1 MLYLFDYP
9 KIQKW
14 EWLVLPATF
23 IFYPFLVFVL
33 AFFYIEKK
41 WARICILLFTVIY
54 GYNVTAG
61 DNQSLD
67 LYRYLLALKEVNQ
80 LPFSDIWGVMTG
92 KISIPGTDGADLY
105 RTLMMFI
112 VSRFTNNG
120 HILMAAFS
128 LVYGLLYIYCIKI
141 FLSIGLKKDIVSY
154 LILLCFSVAWG
165 LSGIAFVRFPTACL
179 LFFISA
185 YKVFENPACKKY
197 WILMLS
203 VLAVHFGLMAAV
215 VMAVLFFL
223 LKENKYAVYALLII
237 SIIIPEVFSSQIP
250 LLGSYLGGTLQ
261 ERIEIYTHGSYV
273 ERTLQERS
281 SLNWYITLISKMV
294 QFYAYIV
301 IGYVTFFSK
310 RITLDKQANRLFL
323 FSIILLSVSN
333 ITMDIPSFGN
343 RYLNLFILFLMAFV
357 CKLYKLNWNNKWVY
371 YLSIS
376 CVIFFAFKISYDF
389 RCILNYSTIELYTS
403 NLFDIVLSPSDNTVW
418 SLIN

>member
-1 MLYLFDYP
+1 MFYLMNYS

-14 EWLVLPATF
+14 EWLVLCLTF
-23 IFYPFLVFVL
+23 IFYPFLVFGL
-33 AFFYIEKK
+33 SFFYLEKK
-41 WARICILLFTVIY
+41 WARICILLFNVNY

-61 DNQSLD
+61 DNRGLD
-67 LYRYLLALKEVNQ
+67 LYRYLLALKDVYQ

-92 KISIPGTDGADLY
+92 KIIISGTDSADLY

-120 HILMAAFS
+120 HVLMAVFS

-141 FLSIGLKKDIVSY
+141 FLNIGFKKDLVSY
-154 LILLCFSVAWG
+154 FIILCFSVAWG

-179 LFFISA
+179 LFFIAA

-215 VMAVLFFL
+215 VMVVLYFL
-223 LKENKYAVYALLII
+223 LKENKNAVYILLVI
-237 SIIIPEVFSSQIP
+237 SIILPEIFSSQIP
-250 LLGSYLGGTLQ
+250 LLGSYFGGILQ
-261 ERIEIYTHGSYV
+261 DRIEIYTRESYI
-273 ERTLQERS
+273 EQTLQERS
-281 SLNWYITLISKMV
+281 GLNWYISLISGMV
-294 QFYAYIV
+294 QFYAYII

-333 ITMDIPSFGN
+333 ITMDIPSFGD

-357 CKLYKLNWNNKWVY
+357 YRLHKLNWNNKWVY

-376 CVIFFAFKISYDF
+376 SVVFFALKISYDF

-403 NLFDIVLSPSDNTVW
+403 NLFDIILTPSDNTVW

>member
-1 MLYLFDYP
+1 MLYLLDYP

-223 LKENKYAVYALLII
+223 LKGNKYAVYALLII

-261 ERIEIYTHGSYV
+261 ERNIYS
-273 ERTLQERS
+273 
-281 SLNWYITLISKMV
+281 W
-294 QFYAYIV
+294 
-301 IGYVTFFSK
+301 
-310 RITLDKQANRLFL
+310 
-323 FSIILLSVSN
+323 LL
-333 ITMDIPSFGN
+333 
-343 RYLNLFILFLMAFV
+343 
-357 CKLYKLNWNNKWVY
+357 C
-371 YLSIS
+371 
-376 CVIFFAFKISYDF
+376 
-389 RCILNYSTIELYTS
+389 
-403 NLFDIVLSPSDNTVW
+403 
-418 SLIN
+418 

>member
-1 MLYLFDYP
+1 
-9 KIQKW
+9 
-14 EWLVLPATF
+14 
-23 IFYPFLVFVL
+23 
-33 AFFYIEKK
+33 
-41 WARICILLFTVIY
+41 
-54 GYNVTAG
+54 
-61 DNQSLD
+61 
-67 LYRYLLALKEVNQ
+67 
-80 LPFSDIWGVMTG
+80 
-92 KISIPGTDGADLY
+92 
-105 RTLMMFI
+105 
-112 VSRFTNNG
+112 
-120 HILMAAFS
+120 
-128 LVYGLLYIYCIKI
+128 
-141 FLSIGLKKDIVSY
+141 
-154 LILLCFSVAWG
+154 
-165 LSGIAFVRFPTACL
+165 
-179 LFFISA
+179 
-185 YKVFENPACKKY
+185 
-197 WILMLS
+197 MLS